1 MVVRG
6 VGDTLAGEPV
16 ALAVALVVAFGLG
29 FLAGDVLGEADGA
42 GAGVF
47 PFGSAETGTPNAV
60 DGAQSALS
68 GLFG

>member
-16 ALAVALVVAFGLG
+16 ALAVAFGLG
-29 FLAGDVLGEADGA
+29 FLVGDVLGEAGGA

-47 PFGSAETGTPNAV
+47 PFGSAETGMPNAV

-68 GLFG
+68 GRFG